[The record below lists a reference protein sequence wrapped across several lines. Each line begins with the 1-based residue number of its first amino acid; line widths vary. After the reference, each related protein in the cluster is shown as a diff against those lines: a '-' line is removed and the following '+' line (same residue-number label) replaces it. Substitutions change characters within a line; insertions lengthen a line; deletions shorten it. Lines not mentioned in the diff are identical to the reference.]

1 MTTSGV
7 WDAGAANFEMKRKSS
22 FSLFCAAEPMSRPC
36 PTADGKE
43 KGKHDKLWKLMDSYK
58 ANDVE
63 SVQKDIVSQVE
74 YSLACTRFSFTKE
87 DAYRAASLAVRDRL
101 LESFNDTNAWYAEKD
116 VKRGYYLSAEY
127 LLGRAFQNAL
137 VNLDLEP
144 AFKDALMGL
153 GFELEELY
161 PCEADPGLGNGGLGR
176 LAACFLD
183 SMATLSLPCW
193 GYGIR
198 YSYGIFKQG
207 IVDGRQVERPD
218 FWLANTYPFEIA
230 RPDITYPVRFG
241 GHVED
246 YTDETGCWR
255 QRWVGGEIVQ
265 AVAYDNPI
273 PGFDTYNTNNLR
285 LWRACPAEEFD
296 FDAFNDSKYTE
307 AVEARRRAEDLAA
320 VLYPNDEKWEGKLL
334 RLRQQY
340 FFVSASLQDLLRDFI
355 KKEGRKWSE
364 LPDKVAVQMN
374 DTHPTIAVAEMMRLL
389 VDVQGLGWEQ
399 AWDLTKRSCNYTNH
413 TVMPEALE
421 KWSVEM
427 MEKLLPRHVQIIG
440 EINRRWLEQ
449 VTRRWGD
456 GPKVW
461 GLSIFEEGEVK
472 KIRMGNLA
480 IVAANKINGVAA
492 IHTEIVKKETFA
504 DFYQWCCETGQGDK
518 FVNMTNG
525 VTPRRWVHVANPELS
540 AIFTRYLGTQGWLSD
555 MTKLKGM
562 LRYKEDPKL
571 HKEWM
576 AMKLGCKQR
585 LAKWVKEKIG
595 LDLDT

>member
-1 MTTSGV
+1 M
-7 WDAGAANFEMKRKSS
+7 E
-22 FSLFCAAEPMSRPC
+22 
-36 PTADGKE
+36 
-43 KGKHDKLWKLMDSYK
+43 SYK
-58 ANDVE
+58 SNDKE
-63 SVQKDIVSQVE
+63 SIQKDIAAHLE
-74 YSLACTRFSFTKE
+74 YSLACTRFGFTQQ
-87 DAYRAASLAVRDRL
+87 DAYRATAFAIRDRL
-101 LESFNDTNAWYAEKD
+101 LESFNDTNTFYAEQD
-116 VKRGYYLSAEY
+116 VKKGYYLSAEY
-127 LLGRAFQNAL
+127 LMGRAFQNAL
-137 VNLDLEP
+137 VNLDIEP
-144 AFKDALMGL
+144 VFKEALMGL

-161 PCEADPGLGNGGLGR
+161 SDEADPGLGNGGLGR

-198 YSYGIFKQG
+198 YSYGIFQQS
-207 IVDGRQVERPD
+207 IIDGRQVEYPD
-218 FWLANTYPFEIA
+218 YWLTQASCPWEIP
-230 RPDITYPVRFG
+230 RPDITYPIRFG
-241 GHVED
+241 GHVEQYRND
-246 YTDETGCWR
+246 AGHNRD
-255 QRWVGGEIVQ
+255 RWVGGEIIQ
-265 AVAYDNPI
+265 AMAYDNPI
-273 PGFDTYNTNNLR
+273 PGFDTFNTNNLR
-285 LWRACPAEEFD
+285 LWRACPSKEFD
-296 FDAFNDSKYTE
+296 FEAFNQSNYSDAVDS
-307 AVEARRRAEDLAA
+307 RRRAEDLSA
-320 VLYPNDEKWEGKLL
+320 VLYPNDETPEGKEL

-340 FFVSASLQDLLRDFI
+340 FFVSASLQDLLREFI
-355 KKEGRKWSE
+355 KRPGRKWSE

-389 VDVQGLGWEQ
+389 VDVQGVAWDE
-399 AWDLTKRSCNYTNH
+399 AWDLTRRSCNYTNH

-504 DFYQWCCETGQGDK
+504 DFYQWCCENGQPDK

-540 AIFTRYLGTQGWLSD
+540 AIFTKYLGSQEWLTD
-555 MTKLKGM
+555 MTKLQGM
-562 LRYKEDPKL
+562 LKWIDDPKL